1 MLEAEIE
8 DKPPDNALEKKVLWS
23 NVIGLTISW
32 LIWNPV
38 QNATYTYWQV
48 FLLGLGATPIIIS
61 LISAV
66 STIILSISRIPG
78 GYLTDKVGRVRLITT
93 MTFVI
98 TGTYLMMAFAPSWE
112 WILIANIISSIALF
126 YQPALQAIIAD
137 SLPPEKRSRGYAV
150 VNILPTVVTVIS
162 PYIALIFVSRYGI
175 IEGTRWLLIL
185 SFIAGVI
192 AGIVRLL
199 TLKETID
206 NHNQKVFEHG
216 MLGDMKKEYVKAM
229 KIIWQRMKY
238 LLIGYLL
245 VGVAEGLTFLFQ
257 LYTLKYLMISTEM
270 WAYLIIVS
278 QILFIGMAYPFSILA
293 DKIGRKKPITFAM
306 ICEFIASVLIAIA
319 PIGPSAELYVIAFA
333 VLGSMGNA
341 AAATS
346 IPAMEAD
353 LIPQEIRGKAY
364 AVNELLFS
372 TIMATFQLVSGYLY
386 SAFSPRLPFIISA
399 WLWLLV
405 VILLLKVP
413 ETLKKKTE
421 SVSENSEDTDADET
435 QELTQ

>member
-8 DKPPDNALEKKVLWS
+8 DKPPDKALEKKVLWS

-61 LISAV
+61 LISAI

-206 NHNQKVFEHG
+206 NHNQKVFEHS
-216 MLGDMKKEYVKAM
+216 MLGDMKKEYVKAI

-245 VGVAEGLTFLFQ
+245 AGVAEGLTFLFQ
-257 LYTLKYLMISTEM
+257 LYTLEYLMISTEM

-372 TIMATFQLVSGYLY
+372 TIMATFQLVGGYLY
-386 SAFSPRLPFIISA
+386 SAFSPRLPFIISVL
-399 WLWLLV
+399 LWLLV
-405 VILLLKVP
+405 IILLLKVP
-413 ETLKKKTE
+413 ETLEKKTE
-421 SVSENSEDTDADET
+421 STSENSEDTDAGET